1 MEGRE
6 EKEGNRIARG
16 GEGMEEKQN
25 ELCNQ
30 INTRSTRNLGTEKS
44 RRGRNNLE
52 IKKRGKRKERM
63 EGWSDY
69 RDEEDKL

>member
-6 EKEGNRIARG
+6 EKEGNRIAR

-30 INTRSTRNLGTEKS
+30 INTRSTRNLGRGKS

-63 EGWSDY
+63 EGWSAY
-69 RDEEDKL
+69 GDE